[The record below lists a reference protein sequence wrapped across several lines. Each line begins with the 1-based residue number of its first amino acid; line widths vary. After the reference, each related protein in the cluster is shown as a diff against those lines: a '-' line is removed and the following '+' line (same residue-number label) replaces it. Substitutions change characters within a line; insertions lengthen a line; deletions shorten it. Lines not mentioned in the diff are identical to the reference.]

1 MFSLLWYVLWLER
14 GMLGGEVT
22 LPLCLT
28 MCHLKSGKVAGF
40 VHHCTSLSHVPHR
53 VLYAGLLSLVSFLF
67 FFLFNYGVHLAVF
80 LLHRNMTSLL
90 RSHELTTG
98 LGLGRRPFLNHTE
111 QPSLLESH
119 LFLDRT
125 IKQICL
131 SPAEYCGNM
140 CVCACLFV
148 CV

>member
-125 IKQICL
+125 MKFTSVSLQQNAAVI
-131 SPAEYCGNM
+131 
-140 CVCACLFV
+140 
-148 CV
+148 

>member
-1 MFSLLWYVLWLER
+1 
-14 GMLGGEVT
+14 
-22 LPLCLT
+22 
-28 MCHLKSGKVAGF
+28 
-40 VHHCTSLSHVPHR
+40 
-53 VLYAGLLSLVSFLF
+53 LLSLISFLF

-90 RSHELTTG
+90 RRHELTTG

-125 IKQICL
+125 MKFTSVSLQQNAAVI
-131 SPAEYCGNM
+131 
-140 CVCACLFV
+140 
-148 CV
+148 